1 MEKTNHKIACIVC
14 LSLLVT
20 ACAGPTISAAKLSSE
35 NYSAVTSERVEVVTI
50 NNLKRS
56 YKEIGIIDVTEGP
69 GSQTYDEM
77 IQALRVRAG
86 AMGADAVLIETST
99 KDYGIMP
106 IGGMWMAMSGK
117 FIKAVAVR
125 WTDR

>member
-1 MEKTNHKIACIVC
+1 MKISFRIVGLIL

-20 ACAGPTISAAKLSSE
+20 ACAGPTINVARLSGE
-35 NYSAVTSERVEVVTI
+35 NYSPVAPDKVEVIATGSF
-50 NNLKRS
+50 KRP
-56 YKEIGIIDVTEGP
+56 YKEIGIFDVEEGP

-86 AMGADAVLIETST
+86 AMGADAVLIDTST
-99 KDYGIMP
+99 RNQGMMP
-106 IGGMWMAMSGK
+106 IGGMWVAVNGK
-117 FIKAVAVR
+117 FIKAMAVR

>member
-1 MEKTNHKIACIVC
+1 MKTKLSITSLLV

-20 ACAGPTISAAKLSSE
+20 GCAGPTINVARLSAETYPPIA
-35 NYSAVTSERVEVVTI
+35 SERVEVVTA
-50 NNLKRS
+50 NSLKRP
-56 YKEIGIIDVTEGP
+56 YKEIGIIDVEEGP

-86 AMGADAVLIETST
+86 AMGADAVVINTST
-99 KDYGIMP
+99 KTQGMMP
-106 IGGMWMAMSGK
+106 VGGMLMAVNGK

>member
-1 MEKTNHKIACIVC
+1 MNNNFGIVGLVC

-20 ACAGPTISAAKLSSE
+20 GCAGSTISIAKLSNETYSSVASE
-35 NYSAVTSERVEVVTI
+35 QVEVVTAGGL
-50 NNLKRS
+50 NRP
-56 YKEIGIIDVTEGP
+56 YKEIGIIDVEEGP

-86 AMGADAVLIETST
+86 AMGADAVLIDTST
-99 KDYGIMP
+99 KNYGMMP
-106 IGGMWMAMSGK
+106 IGGMWMAVSGK

-125 WTDR
+125 WTVR

>member
-1 MEKTNHKIACIVC
+1 MNNFFKVFGIAL
-14 LSLLVT
+14 LSLLV
-20 ACAGPTISAAKLSSE
+20 AGCAGPTINVARLSGE
-35 NYSAVTSERVEVVTI
+35 NYPSVAPDRVEVVATGG
-50 NNLKRS
+50 LKRP
-56 YKEIGIIDVTEGP
+56 YREIGIFDVEEGP

-86 AMGADAVLIETST
+86 AMGADAVLIDTST
-99 KDYGIMP
+99 RNQGMMP
-106 IGGMWMAMSGK
+106 VGGMLMAISGK

>member
-1 MEKTNHKIACIVC
+1 MKSNFRITGLVC

-20 ACAGPTISAAKLSSE
+20 GCVGPTINIAKLSAE
-35 NYSAVTSERVEVVTI
+35 TYSSVASERVEVVTAGG
-50 NNLKRS
+50 LKRP
-56 YKEIGIIDVTEGP
+56 YKEIGIIDVEEGP

-86 AMGADAVLIETST
+86 AMGADAVLIDTST
-99 KDYGIMP
+99 KNHGMMP
-106 IGGMWMAMSGK
+106 IGGMWMAVSGK